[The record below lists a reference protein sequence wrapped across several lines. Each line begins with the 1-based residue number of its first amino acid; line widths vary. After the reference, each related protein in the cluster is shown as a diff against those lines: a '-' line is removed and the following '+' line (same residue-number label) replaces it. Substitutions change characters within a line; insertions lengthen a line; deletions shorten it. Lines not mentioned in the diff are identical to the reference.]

1 MAGNVERKSSV
12 LLFAEFFKGYG
23 IALGIIIAAIPFVS
37 SSLDLLPNYS
47 ANKDILTFFTSLFS
61 LMAVAI
67 LFSIRR
73 HIGNRVFPPARRV
86 LSPREYRYKKWFGI
100 IIPCIFA
107 CVSFLS
113 LITYLEILDRSVD
126 QVALD
131 FSFVDDGSGP
141 ITLSEGLENKEK
153 LTAWLFNQKYG
164 NENVT
169 GFAITKIIEG
179 SDKLFKSVRFGSEE
193 GVKLVLKM
201 TPSTDIRYRWVI
213 DLSYVLMFLCAVISF
228 VWLGLIEY
236 IQDALNLDDKDILVN
251 PYRLA
256 TDHFFKI
263 PEIVDLDE
271 APASLFFTLGFS
283 PEENP
288 PRLIHGPVGPF
299 CLAHRNK
306 LKYQGGN
313 EKNTHTWVC
322 SVLVDKKE
330 EKLHTVS
337 LDFDTVDLEKIMR
350 QSALKE
356 LGDLSAKIRV
366 SS

>member
-153 LTAWLFNQKYG
+153 LTAWSNITKQEIKRIERKLNNRPRKRHKFETPLEVMDKILFNS
-164 NENVT
+164 EVA
-169 GFAITKIIEG
+169 FIT
-179 SDKLFKSVRFGSEE
+179 
-193 GVKLVLKM
+193 
-201 TPSTDIRYRWVI
+201 
-213 DLSYVLMFLCAVISF
+213 
-228 VWLGLIEY
+228 
-236 IQDALNLDDKDILVN
+236 
-251 PYRLA
+251 
-256 TDHFFKI
+256 
-263 PEIVDLDE
+263 
-271 APASLFFTLGFS
+271 
-283 PEENP
+283 
-288 PRLIHGPVGPF
+288 
-299 CLAHRNK
+299 
-306 LKYQGGN
+306 
-313 EKNTHTWVC
+313 
-322 SVLVDKKE
+322 
-330 EKLHTVS
+330 
-337 LDFDTVDLEKIMR
+337 
-350 QSALKE
+350 
-356 LGDLSAKIRV
+356 
-366 SS
+366 